1 MITTPLA
8 FNAICSGSLPAR
20 YWWWACCW
28 ILQHCSFALLC
39 IAFVSSSFVPF
50 VSRFTSLVVVK
61 CRINVTIAC
70 LATITVTYAC
80 VISRCVWPLDRVR
93 AACAAL
99 ASKLKGIKAVFV
111 SLALCRSLLFSLP
124 HVQTHRL
131 LQLSLP
137 LKLIQMSMHSL
148 DSSICIPHT
157 PWSGGRV
164 INRNDISLGDGR
176 CPPNPMWTNPF
187 HSHRNRSLARDTVRH
202 TVPFW
207 QLQGNTKSGFIFPRV
222 IFGINWD
229 QPPTLL

>member
-1 MITTPLA
+1 M
-8 FNAICSGSLPAR
+8 
-20 YWWWACCW
+20 
-28 ILQHCSFALLC
+28 
-39 IAFVSSSFVPF
+39 
-50 VSRFTSLVVVK
+50 
-61 CRINVTIAC
+61 
-70 LATITVTYAC
+70 
-80 VISRCVWPLDRVR
+80 R

-187 HSHRNRSLARDTVRH
+187 HSHRNRSLGIQYVILYHFDNFRAIQNQGLFSHESSLGLIETNRLPYCSFCACEMSMKSSRFQARVFALARVTQVMHDT
-202 TVPFW
+202 
-207 QLQGNTKSGFIFPRV
+207 
-222 IFGINWD
+222 
-229 QPPTLL
+229 